1 MVEARLFSQTGKYVP
16 AKRTPSPMWAWGF
29 HDAAAIFTSTAFR
42 GSPRPTSLRQTA
54 TDFLQVDLS
63 SAVQQSAGNIRIR
76 HLNTKL
82 VQQQSFVAVDHRPVG
97 LVENDG
103 DGLLCVA
110 LSHLYLQGLF
120 PDKKTAPKTKP
131 RHRLRVFALRRI
143 LRGPASVNGSSS
155 QQGHDTDEHHQN
167 GPAEGWTPRSCKPR

>member
-1 MVEARLFSQTGKYVP
+1 MVEARLFSQTGIYVP

-42 GSPRPTSLRQTA
+42 GPPRPTSLRQTA
-54 TDFLQVDLS
+54 TAFLQVDFS
-63 SAVQQSAGNIRIR
+63 RAVQKGSRHIRIR
-76 HLNTKL
+76 HHDPKL
-82 VQQQSFVAVDHRPVG
+82 VEQQC
-97 LVENDG
+97 LVSTDDLPICVVEPDG
-103 DGLLCVA
+103 DVLFRLL
-110 LSHLYLQGLF
+110 LFHLYLQGLD

-155 QQGHDTDEHHQN
+155 QQGHDTDEHHQI
-167 GPAEGWTPRSCKPR
+167 GPAEGWTPRSCKPL